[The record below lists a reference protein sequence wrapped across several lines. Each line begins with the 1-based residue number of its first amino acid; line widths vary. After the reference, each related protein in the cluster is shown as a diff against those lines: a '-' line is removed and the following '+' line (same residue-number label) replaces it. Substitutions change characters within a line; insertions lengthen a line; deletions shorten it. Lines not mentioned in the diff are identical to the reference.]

1 MGRKD
6 ISGEGENAKTWI
18 LICLN
23 HSIELKTCNSS
34 LIMQQPELLQW
45 QEPVLWKCINHQH
58 MKVKTHCWL
67 LWFKPHKLCGESW
80 NPHLPM
86 WTHSYMYCMNCAT
99 KGITNKVPLY
109 KLEVGKTILFMLL
122 QNNYNYPEKLIIFE
136 NLYELYLSIYT
147 SHNVCTISFQI
158 NYYKT
163 ENFLPI
169 TISFPLQKQNPIKK
183 ISRRTNCINE
193 GVTVTLQLFSWKQ
206 NHMLRFKFLTLCL

>member
-1 MGRKD
+1 MEGSFKTSSFWTGIFMNVHRLSSEIWQVSTFKSHISRDQSDRICWFNTHIMGRKD

-80 NPHLPM
+80 NPHLPL

-109 KLEVGKTILFMLL
+109 KL
-122 QNNYNYPEKLIIFE
+122 
-136 NLYELYLSIYT
+136 
-147 SHNVCTISFQI
+147 
-158 NYYKT
+158 
-163 ENFLPI
+163 
-169 TISFPLQKQNPIKK
+169 
-183 ISRRTNCINE
+183 
-193 GVTVTLQLFSWKQ
+193 
-206 NHMLRFKFLTLCL
+206 